1 MSPPARVRAGGP
13 RPGAGLVV
21 AGRAGTAVFCA
32 ATAAG
37 VVWPDRAGPVA
48 QAVALVLFAAGCVA
62 FGRAYVVAVGRSRN
76 EQVSTLAAFLRM
88 PGAPPA
94 LRAEFRVAT
103 GLQFAAGL
111 AGAAL
116 RPFGVLAFGILAGV
130 YGLGLIGLWGASF
143 GEFPPRRQAGGRK
156 RHG

>member
-1 MSPPARVRAGGP
+1 MSPPAERH
-13 RPGAGLVV
+13 PGAGLAV
-21 AGRAGTAVFCA
+21 AGRAGTAAFCA
-32 ATAAG
+32 VVALGAAWPDLAG
-37 VVWPDRAGPVA
+37 VAA
-48 QAVALVLFAAGCVA
+48 QVTALVLFGAGCAA
-62 FGRAYVVAVGRSRN
+62 FARAYAVAVRRSRH
-76 EQVSTLAAFLRM
+76 EQVSTLAAFLQM
-88 PGAPPA
+88 PGAPPR
-94 LRAEFRVAT
+94 LRAEFRIMT

-143 GEFPPRRQAGGRK
+143 GVFPSRSRPGGRQ